1 MHLERIYYPVYCA
14 FLQNIMFPPYFPLKH
29 AVFHMFFLVLFY
41 VNTPIIYWQ
50 KLLFVI
56 FFKHF
61 GTLEG
66 SHLYALFLSP
76 LFNVCMVTAHKHF
89 GNFFASPD

>member
-14 FLQNIMFPPYFPLKH
+14 FLQNNMFSPYFPRKLHGISYVFSCLILCKH
-29 AVFHMFFLVLFY
+29 TDNIL
-41 VNTPIIYWQ
+41 Q

-66 SHLYALFLSP
+66 SHLYALFFSP
-76 LFNVCMVTAHKHF
+76 FFNICMMTAHKHF